1 MARFSRRVAEGLA
14 VRTGLVR
21 SLAGFVVLA
30 FAVLMSA
37 ESADARL
44 EDIMFIGGAAQRTAV
59 SRPAGILLAAAGTDH
74 PATGLQS
81 GSLGGLF
88 NRPGVLGGFA
98 GGFLGSGVLG
108 LTFGYG
114 VIGGLGGAASYLGL
128 LFQLALIAMLGRLIW
143 TWWNGRHVTSF
154 AGLSP
159 RQLADPYL
167 RTRNDLPPG
176 MGAPANADDADTKAT
191 DTNDAKADAHSDRGR

>member
-1 MARFSRRVAEGLA
+1 MGW
-14 VRTGLVR
+14 VR
-21 SLAGFVVLA
+21 SLAGFAVLA

-44 EDIMFIGGAAQRTAV
+44 EDSMFIGGAAQRTAV
-59 SRPAGILLAAAGTDH
+59 SRPAGILVAAAGTDH

-88 NRPGVLGGFA
+88 SRPGMLGGFA
-98 GGFLGSGVLG
+98 GGFLGSGFLG

-114 VIGGLGGAASYLGL
+114 VIGGLGGPASYLGL
-128 LFQLALIAMLGRLIW
+128 LFQLVLVVMLGRLIW
-143 TWWNGRHVTSF
+143 TWWTGRHVPTF

-176 MGAPANADDADTKAT
+176 MGTPADADDVDAKAADANNT
-191 DTNDAKADAHSDRGR
+191 KADAHEDRGR